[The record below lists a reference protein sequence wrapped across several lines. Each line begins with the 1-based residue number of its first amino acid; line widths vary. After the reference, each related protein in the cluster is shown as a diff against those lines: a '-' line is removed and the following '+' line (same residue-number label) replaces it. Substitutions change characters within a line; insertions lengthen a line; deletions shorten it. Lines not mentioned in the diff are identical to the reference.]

1 MKAQE
6 ILDKLWNIYI
16 NDNPSVKHVY
26 DLFIQHGEKVVNDHI
41 AFRTFDLPGIDI
53 DALSSPFLRAGYIE
67 KGQYHFEKKKLF
79 AKHFEHPSDPSLP
92 LVFISQ
98 LKTSECS
105 TDLRKIAEDT
115 VRDIPEAYLNSDEL
129 IYSCNIWGLPS
140 YETYGK
146 LLHESEYAAWFYFS
160 GFRANHFTVRVN
172 HLQKLDSIEKVNSF
186 LKENGYMI
194 NNSGGEIKGSPDI
207 YLEQSSII
215 SEDIEVAFQEG
226 RYMVPGCFYEF
237 ARRYPMPDGRLFMG
251 FVADSA
257 DKIFE
262 STNARI

>member
-1 MKAQE
+1 
-6 ILDKLWNIYI
+6 
-16 NDNPSVKHVY
+16 
-26 DLFIQHGEKVVNDHI
+26 
-41 AFRTFDLPGIDI
+41 
-53 DALSSPFLRAGYIE
+53 
-67 KGQYHFEKKKLF
+67 
-79 AKHFEHPSDPSLP
+79 
-92 LVFISQ
+92 
-98 LKTSECS
+98 
-105 TDLRKIAEDT
+105 
-115 VRDIPEAYLNSDEL
+115 
-129 IYSCNIWGLPS
+129 
-140 YETYGK
+140 
-146 LLHESEYAAWFYFS
+146 
-160 GFRANHFTVRVN
+160 
-172 HLQKLDSIEKVNSF
+172 LDSIEKVNSF